1 MGYTSKY
8 AQSEMS
14 KATGGKDKEP
24 NPETG
29 GMKVEKMTRKDA
41 KGYKKRMEDA
51 SHKAGNMSVRK
62 IRKTGSKAS
71 M

>member
-51 SHKAGNMSVRK
+51 GHKAGNMSVRK